1 MTRFT
6 TLSPFLFF
14 ILSIFCIN
22 SFAQAN
28 TDRPRIVK
36 TNWANSMGYPGN
48 ESCIIILG
56 DDVLK
61 INLSLAVGD
70 SKMDRYPPLF
80 IEYDLGGILVGR
92 TEKITD
98 GDFSPAIINGYNA
111 FETNLSFVVQFDNMC
126 SGPNP
131 MTNSTE
137 FEYSF
142 RLVSYEEDTDSFE
155 PYPVL
160 ANPELFPP
168 YLFPELSDP
177 AYDPS
182 SYEPNYSG
190 TKILCC
196 DPLPNNGG
204 LVQSNDF
211 PTGEN
216 NSQALPTKEQTIKL
230 TTEAQS
236 SLQTKRQTVDTYHLF
251 PNPTQHFLNLEL
263 IIAKGNFYEIEIIDL
278 TGRVIRN
285 IYKTID
291 APGNYMETLDLS
303 NVQQGIYFCKIRSAT
318 KTTSLKVLKR

>member
-1 MTRFT
+1 MQRFT
-6 TLSPFLFF
+6 TLYPSLFF
-14 ILSIFCIN
+14 ILFIFCTN

-80 IEYDLGGILVGR
+80 IEYNLGGILVGR
-92 TEKITD
+92 TDKITE

-111 FETNLSFVVQFDNMC
+111 FETNFPFVVQFDNMC

-196 DPLPNNGG
+196 DPLPNNQG
-204 LVQSNDF
+204 LVQSNELPD
-211 PTGEN
+211 GEN
-216 NSQALPTKEQTIKL
+216 NPQALPAKEQTIKS
-230 TTEAQS
+230 TPEAQPS
-236 SLQTKRQTVDTYHLF
+236 FQTKRQTIDTYHVF
-251 PNPTQHFLNLEL
+251 PNPTQHFLNIEL
-263 IIAKGNFYEIEIIDL
+263 AITEGDFYQIEIIDL
-278 TGRVIRN
+278 TGKVIRN
-285 IYKTID
+285 IDKIID
-291 APGNYMETLDLS
+291 IPGNYRETLDLS
-303 NVQQGIYFCKIRSAT
+303 DFHQGIYFCKIRSAT
-318 KTTSLKVLKR
+318 KTTSIKVLKR